1 MQAIRVSYL
10 SATNTRPSRLVATNG
25 RERRIYSYDY
35 EQNDDHNM
43 LNAANRF
50 VAEVLPYAPELNP
63 VPCQFKNDNYFSFIP
78 RTDPDKLDEIMTKI
92 YHATTD
98 KITRDGEQFFTISK
112 TDLEEILNKII

>member
-1 MQAIRVSYL
+1 MG
-10 SATNTRPSRLVATNG
+10 ATNHRPARLVVTNG

-63 VPCQFKNDNYFSFIP
+63 VPCQFKDNNYFTFIP
-78 RTDPDKLDEIMTKI
+78 KRDPDKLDEIMTKI
-92 YHATTD
+92 YHAATD
-98 KITRDGEQFFTISK
+98 EITRDGEQFFIIFQSN
-112 TDLEEILNKII
+112 LEEILKKII

>member
-10 SATNTRPSRLVATNG
+10 SPTNTRQTRLVATNG

-43 LNAANRF
+43 LNAAKRF
-50 VAEVLPYAPELNP
+50 VAEVMPYAPELNP
-63 VPCQFKNDNYFSFIP
+63 VPSQFKNDSYFSFIP

-92 YHATTD
+92 YHAATD
-98 KITRDGEQFFTISK
+98 EITRDGEQFFIISQSN
-112 TDLEEILNKII
+112 LEEILKKII